1 MGRNKGGKGLLA
13 WFSDSRQKHGML
25 SQQKILNHK
34 AKGGDV
40 SFTEEAQGDTGR
52 VGVADDRLSEKS
64 Q

>member
-1 MGRNKGGKGLLA
+1 MLLA
-13 WFSDSRQKHGML
+13 QSDLQPEY
-25 SQQKILNHK
+25 LNHHK
-34 AKGGDV
+34 AEGGDV